1 MKKTLLKI
9 GFWFLSLTWGVLM
22 TLIGLIGLAF
32 CWTFLKCKVHKNG
45 FTAIVELG
53 GNWGGVSLGA
63 IAFCGGYTM
72 NCPDPDYFQ
81 HVRRHE
87 FGHSIQN
94 VIWGPLFPFAIAI
107 PSAIRCGYHKWRR
120 KRNLPN
126 ATYDSIWFEGQ
137 ATKWGTKA
145 IDSIEDVEN

>member
-63 IAFCGGYTM
+63 IAFCGG
-72 NCPDPDYFQ
+72 
-81 HVRRHE
+81 
-87 FGHSIQN
+87 
-94 VIWGPLFPFAIAI
+94 WG
-107 PSAIRCGYHKWRR
+107 W
-120 KRNLPN
+120 
-126 ATYDSIWFEGQ
+126 T
-137 ATKWGTKA
+137 
-145 IDSIEDVEN
+145 